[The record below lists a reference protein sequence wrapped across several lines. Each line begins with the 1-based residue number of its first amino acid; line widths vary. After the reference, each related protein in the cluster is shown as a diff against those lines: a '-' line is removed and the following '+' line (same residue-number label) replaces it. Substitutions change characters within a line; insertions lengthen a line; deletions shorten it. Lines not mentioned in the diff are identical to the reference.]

1 MTLLLYAAAPVTILG
16 TLLSSLLACVP
27 GLHVYNIMGL
37 LALAA
42 HTANANGHPIP
53 TEIALPFAMG
63 LMVGYS
69 VLNTIP
75 SILLA
80 APDESAM
87 FTVLPGQKFF
97 LNGHGL
103 DGIMITTIGSAGGLI
118 LLLLVLGPLAPAL
131 LPVAQTVLRPHT
143 HWILWCVIAFMLMSE
158 WPKSKPSG
166 QAGWGRFADSW
177 RSTGIGLI
185 TFLLSGLLGFI
196 LYFRTPI
203 AIDASFQN
211 LMPAFVGLFTIPW
224 LLLNLANN
232 LQPPAQVTTCT
243 THLDAATSLR
253 GAFAGALGGGFAAF
267 FPVVTGGI
275 GGLLAGHAT
284 AIRNDRTF
292 LVSQGTSKLVYYVGG
307 LLLFFVPGLGIT
319 RGGGAWIIGGIVTP
333 YTLYEYLLALAAIA
347 IGGAC
352 ALLLVAP
359 LTRMTLAAIARIGY
373 RPISFTAFFIIIALV
388 GSITGWSGLG
398 VMTVA
403 TGIGLLPVLFGS
415 RRMNCLGVILL
426 PMACNMSGI
435 GTTVAQWLR
444 LL

>member
-1 MTLLLYAAAPVTILG
+1 MMPTIYAVVPATLAG
-16 TLLSSLLACVP
+16 TVMASLLACVP
-27 GLHVYNIMGL
+27 GLHIYNIMGL
-37 LALAA
+37 IALLAHSTSSAA
-42 HTANANGHPIP
+42 LPV
-53 TEIALPFAMG
+53 EITLPFAVG

-97 LNGHGL
+97 LSGHGL
-103 DGIMITTIGSAGGLI
+103 DGVMLTTVGSAAG
-118 LLLLVLGPLAPAL
+118 LVLLIGVMGPIAPRL
-131 LPVAQTVLRPHT
+131 LPAAQIILRPHC
-143 HWILWCVIAFMLMSE
+143 HWIIWCVISFMLMSE
-158 WPKSKPSG
+158 WPKSRPSG

-177 RSTGIGLI
+177 KSTGVGLL
-185 TFLLSGLLGFI
+185 TFLLAGLLGFI

-203 AIDASFQN
+203 AAGVAFQN

-224 LLLNLANN
+224 LLLNLINN
-232 LQPPAQVTTCT
+232 IKPPTQNRTSTLT
-243 THLDAATSLR
+243 ISPDAAIR

-267 FPVVTGGI
+267 FPVITGGI

-284 AIRNDRTF
+284 ALRNDRTF

-307 LLLFFVPGLGIT
+307 LLLFFVPRLGIT
-319 RGGGAWIIGGIVTP
+319 RGGGAWIISGIITP
-333 YTLYEYLLALAAIA
+333 YGYYEYFLALAAIA
-347 IGGAC
+347 IAGSG
-352 ALLLVAP
+352 ALLMVTP
-359 LTRMTLAAIARIGY
+359 LTRLTLSAIARVGY
-373 RPISFTAFFIIIALV
+373 RAISLLAFVTIIALV
-388 GSITGWSGLG
+388 GGITGWQGLA
-398 VMTVA
+398 VMTIA

-435 GTTVAQWLR
+435 GPTIANWLG